1 MNTLLNAIAATLLAR
16 ARIRAIVPAAR
27 SRAEAVMRKQAAMKA
42 PHQEVYSA
50 NAGGWN

>member
-16 ARIRAIVPAAR
+16 AR
-27 SRAEAVMRKQAAMKA
+27 SRAEAVIRKQAAMKA